1 MFMGLILSLLFQR
14 DGLTLQM
21 VSDGLQKTTLA
32 LVAMQTVPGQHL
44 KQFLDEVGPFPGN
57 TFSGVKLN
65 RKQVDDDDF
74 HKVKDKL
81 INGFC
86 DNLTTWFG
94 NLDEGVLNQSINHVY
109 LEIPISQITVCL
121 TGLYSIQHPSVLRT
135 LTADKEKLPKKTPLT
150 GGEKKTVETS
160 GRATEQGSLF
170 QDGQTCNRCRTEQ
183 MKATATMFDVSSWP
197 EDITGLAT
205 FGLADVETFVTHFQK
220 TDGLQG
226 ALWNTV
232 FTNSQSK

>member
-1 MFMGLILSLLFQR
+1 
-14 DGLTLQM
+14 M

-44 KQFLDEVGPFPGN
+44 KQFLDEVEPFPGN
-57 TFSGVKLN
+57 SFSGVKLN
-65 RKQVDDDDF
+65 RKQVDDDDDF

-86 DNLTTWFG
+86 DNLTTRFG
-94 NLDEGVLNQSINHVY
+94 NLDEGVL
-109 LEIPISQITVCL
+109 
-121 TGLYSIQHPSVLRT
+121 
-135 LTADKEKLPKKTPLT
+135 
-150 GGEKKTVETS
+150 
-160 GRATEQGSLF
+160 
-170 QDGQTCNRCRTEQ
+170 
-183 MKATATMFDVSSWP
+183 KAAATMFDLSSWP
-197 EDITGLAT
+197 EGITDLAT

-232 FTNSQSK
+232 FLKSQSK

>member
-1 MFMGLILSLLFQR
+1 MLATPHQSTEPSNAEMVETTDASSSSAAPVGVGCDTWLQDSEDDVSSVSAPVK

-21 VSDGLQKTTLA
+21 VSDRLQKMTLA
-32 LVAMQTVPGQHL
+32 LVAMRTVPGQHL

-86 DNLTTWFG
+86 DNLTTQLG
-94 NLDEGVLNQSINHVY
+94 NLDMGVL
-109 LEIPISQITVCL
+109 
-121 TGLYSIQHPSVLRT
+121 
-135 LTADKEKLPKKTPLT
+135 
-150 GGEKKTVETS
+150 
-160 GRATEQGSLF
+160 
-170 QDGQTCNRCRTEQ
+170 
-183 MKATATMFDVSSWP
+183 KATATMFDLSNWP
-197 EDITGLAT
+197 EDITDLAT
-205 FGLADVETFVTHFQK
+205 FGLVDVETFVTHFQK
-220 TDGLQG
+220 TNGLQG

-232 FTNSQSK
+232 FPNSQSK